1 MPYASINSTALQV
14 DSGSGI
20 ALLVSAI
27 IVTMLGLFL
36 IGLYRS
42 LPLYSKI
49 RKFFEITV
57 TSFYYFLWG
66 LLGCGVLALIGSL
79 ARYFTTLSPEK
90 VPLWFVGLCIGAYIL
105 ISAFGYFIVKFKN
118 RIKEYEKILVPEK
131 TDDQEEV
138 IPDDSE

>member
-1 MPYASINSTALQV
+1 MPYTNTTALQV
-14 DSGSGI
+14 NSGVEI

-27 IVTMLGLFL
+27 TVVMLGLFL

-49 RKFFEITV
+49 RKIFEITV
-57 TSFYYFLWG
+57 NSIYYFLWG
-66 LLGCGVLALIGSL
+66 LLGFGVLALIGTL
-79 ARYFTTLSPEK
+79 VRYFTTPSPEK
-90 VPLWFVGLCIGAYIL
+90 VPLWVVGFCIGVYIL
-105 ISAFGYFIVKFKN
+105 VSAFGYFIVKFKN

-138 IPDDSE
+138 IPDVK